1 MVVAVDSGGVNEAGS
16 LSLFDY
22 FFRNVWFV
30 VRVQWR
36 CSRQWVVCLT
46 EERSVIQSIYKG
58 VEIELEMHQQTEG
71 YWKCDTMLI
80 TRPGREVTR
89 IKGRVQL
96 PTLKLAKE
104 YALEEARAV
113 IDDAEAQRV
122 SVHRAGLTPEFGW
135 R

>member
-1 MVVAVDSGGVNEAGS
+1 
-16 LSLFDY
+16 
-22 FFRNVWFV
+22 
-30 VRVQWR
+30 
-36 CSRQWVVCLT
+36 
-46 EERSVIQSIYKG
+46 VIQSIYKG
-58 VEIELEMHQQTEG
+58 VEIELEMQQQSEG

-80 TRPGREVTR
+80 TRPGREMTR

-96 PTLKLAKE
+96 PTLKMAKE

-122 SVHRAGLTPEFGW
+122 SVHPARRLPEFAF